1 MVGLTHFV
9 SSSVPDLMKTMPGIA
24 STSEIIG
31 EPHSGQKRRCTG
43 CPLSPVSSKVLIGPV
58 IERAAA
64 GTATTT
70 EENVPACFWQ
80 FLQWHTA
87 VKTGSASAVYLTLP
101 QRHPP
106 VMRICPS
113 RKFCLRRHATLQG
126 TRLKTVPGKP
136 PAINCSF
143 H

>member
-1 MVGLTHFV
+1 MRAT
-9 SSSVPDLMKTMPGIA
+9 PGIA

-43 CPLSPVSSKVLIGPV
+43 FPLSPLSSNVLMGPV
-58 IERAAA
+58 MARAAA

-87 VKTGSASAVYLTLP
+87 VKTGSPSAVYLTLP

-106 VMRICPS
+106 LICICFS
-113 RKFCLRRHATLQG
+113 YASLLG
-126 TRLKTVPGKP
+126 
-136 PAINCSF
+136 
-143 H
+143 